1 MNKEKRT
8 LISMVLLCVLVVLSS
23 CSVIDG
29 DDPKQTVG
37 SSDVLFYRKVARE
50 VDADGWV
57 YTFVNTGW
65 KDENADDSSLIKY
78 QFFGINLRYKY
89 DENYIDTI
97 TRELPNGE
105 KYIERVIPTCLI
117 LGTGSDAEKRDMQ
130 LIEEIIDYKSKSI
143 EDLLALDPDDYTF
156 EIIDKEMFF
165 RLMRTALTSEPQ
177 SEGTDMSYWE
187 KPTYAFFTEPDWRDG
202 YKFQIAFVQET
213 GGVDELYIDVLFK
226 TGEGYDDYI
235 QLSDLIDAQSAT
247 AHQTQAFEM
256 INSIT
261 MAIREKDNFLA
272 TAEDYKNIII
282 DGIDFSRLYTFLKN
296 IHENKFDQYYESPI
310 IEKVEGAA

>member
-1 MNKEKRT
+1 MERKKCCIT
-8 LISMVLLCVLVVLSS
+8 IAILLSLVLALCS
-23 CSVIDG
+23 CSMQNPTTSNNAEGNNDI
-29 DDPKQTVG
+29 
-37 SSDVLFYRKVARE
+37 LFYRKVARE
-50 VDADGWV
+50 FNDDGWV
-57 YTFVNTGW
+57 YTFVNNGW
-65 KDENADDSSLIKY
+65 KDPDADDSNLYKF

-89 DENYIDTI
+89 NENYIQTI

-105 KYIERVIPTCLI
+105 IYIERVIPTCLI
-117 LGTGSDAEKRDMQ
+117 LGTGLDAEKRDMQ
-130 LIEEIIDYKSKSI
+130 LIEEILYNKNYSA
-143 EDLLALDPDDYTF
+143 EELLALDPDDYTF
-156 EIIDKEMFF
+156 EVIDKEMFF

-177 SEGTDMSYWE
+177 AEGEDKSYWE

-247 AHQTQAFEM
+247 ADQTQAFEM
-256 INSIT
+256 IKSIT
-261 MAIREKDNFLA
+261 MAIRERDNFMA